1 LLSLVVVPDLSNKD
15 SNQLLEKLEEI
26 KEQAKAKEA
35 INANE
40 KKLTPEQQEIKGF
53 VDERNIIRLIH
64 FTRYENLE
72 SILTNGLI
80 TRDGLNGFNHTV
92 YVNDSLRLDGHTNS
106 ISLSLSFPNHRMFYK
121 YRMGSEA
128 QGWVVL
134 AISPEV
140 LWDYECA
147 FCKHNAFIVELRYI
161 NWAISH
167 YLTYPLSLKYFSAI
181 TNFGIMN
188 VHFVNITQQIQEY
201 QIEKFTI

>member
-1 LLSLVVVPDLSNKD
+1 M
-15 SNQLLEKLEEI
+15 
-26 KEQAKAKEA
+26 KAKEA

-106 ISLSLSFPNHRMFYK
+106 ISLSLSFPLNRKFLY
-121 YRMGSEA
+121 
-128 QGWVVL
+128 L
-134 AISPEV
+134 IF
-140 LWDYECA
+140 L
-147 FCKHNAFIVELRYI
+147 NLLRYVYKMHI
-161 NWAISH
+161 HNPIKPLDLWQVLFENIPTKYILAVGFENQKLLLQVNNQQDSSH
-167 YLTYPLSLKYFSAI
+167 IKFVMAEKYF
-181 TNFGIMN
+181 NERGY
-188 VHFVNITQQIQEY
+188 VR
-201 QIEKFTI
+201 

>member
-1 LLSLVVVPDLSNKD
+1 M
-15 SNQLLEKLEEI
+15 
-26 KEQAKAKEA
+26 
-35 INANE
+35 
-40 KKLTPEQQEIKGF
+40 
-53 VDERNIIRLIH
+53 
-64 FTRYENLE
+64 
-72 SILTNGLI
+72 TNGLI

-147 FCKHNAFIVELRYI
+147 FCKHNAADSRISNREIYDLSGINSFREMFSDDIEGSDTRSKQKLENFDATDPQAEILVFENIPTKYI
-161 NWAISH
+161 LAVGFENQKLLLQVNNQQDSSH
-167 YLTYPLSLKYFSAI
+167 IKFVMAEKYF
-181 TNFGIMN
+181 NERGY
-188 VHFVNITQQIQEY
+188 VR
-201 QIEKFTI
+201 